1 MAKENVELFMKKV
14 SADETLQRRMA
25 EAEEKF
31 AEAAKDRAEFLE
43 KAVLPIAAEVGLPF
57 TVQELAEVEEAQVPE
72 GELDESELDNVAGGI
87 NFITGGNLKVICAC
101 AMYGNTPGG
110 NPFSNNLRNIKW

>member
-1 MAKENVELFMKKV
+1 
-14 SADETLQRRMA
+14 MA

-43 KAVLPIAAEVGLPF
+43 KAVLPIAAE
-57 TVQELAEVEEAQVPE
+57 
-72 GELDESELDNVAGGI
+72 LDNVAGGI
-87 NFITGGNLKVICAC
+87 NFITGGNLNVICAC